1 MSAPGARTWARVRVA
16 GGVVVLAV
24 LVWRLGTGPFLDGV
38 RRVDAGTLLA
48 GLLLGGPVTLCCAWR
63 WRAVARAVGA
73 DAGMGLGAATA
84 AYYRSQLLNTL
95 LPGGVLGDVHRGVE
109 HGRAVDDVP
118 RSLRA
123 VVWDRV
129 TGQVVQLGIAAVVL
143 LTVPSLVPRGVPW
156 ALGVVLLVALLAVL
170 LAGGRE
176 PRALLAARTWPG
188 VVLASTVA
196 VVVHVVVFLVAART
210 AGVSAPTVE
219 LVPLALVVLV
229 AMGIP
234 ANVAGWG
241 PREGVAAWAFAAAG
255 LGAQQGLA
263 TAVVYGVMA
272 FVAAL
277 PGLVVLAASRQ
288 RRQPGREVGRAS
300 ALPPV
305 AEPVIGVVGR
315 G

>member
-1 MSAPGARTWARVRVA
+1 MSARTWARARVA
-16 GGVVVLAV
+16 GGVAVLAV
-24 LVWRLGTGPFLDGV
+24 QVWRLGTGPFLDGV
-38 RRVDAGTLLA
+38 RTVDAWTLLA
-48 GLLLGGPVTLCCAWR
+48 GLLLGVPVTLCCAWR

-73 DAGMGLGAATA
+73 DAAMGLGPAVA
-84 AYYRSQLLNTL
+84 AYYRSQLLNTV
-95 LPGGVLGDVHRGVE
+95 LPGGVLGDVHRGVR
-109 HGRAVDDVP
+109 HGRAVADVP

-123 VVWDRV
+123 VAWDRV
-129 TGQVVQLGIAAVVL
+129 AGQVVQLGIAALVL
-143 LTVPSLVPRGVPW
+143 LTLPSPVPRAVPGV
-156 ALGVVLLVALLAVL
+156 LGLALLVVVPAVL

-176 PRALLAARTWPG
+176 PRALLAAGTWPG
-188 VVLASTVA
+188 VVLASIVA
-196 VVVHVVVFLVAART
+196 VVLHVVTFLVAART
-210 AGVSAPTVE
+210 VGVSAPTVE

-277 PGLVVLAASRQ
+277 PGLVVLLA
-288 RRQPGREVGRAS
+288 RREPGRAQV
-300 ALPPV
+300 LPATLP
-305 AEPVIGVVGR
+305 APPPGTSLPAIGVVGR